1 MKIRRQLG
9 KKNQGGALLVTVI
22 VVAGIAAITIISYL
36 RLVQSEYTTVARS
49 QTWSGAMALA
59 EAGVEDALA
68 MLNKYAGTPTSLT
81 NWANTATSDGWT
93 QSGNVFHISRTNGN
107 FGYYDVYVT
116 NVVNGTDFT
125 PTILSIG
132 KTFWK
137 LPGPSLG
144 DGAVAASYSE
154 PAVRKVFVKTMG
166 DSSASGGLTAQ
177 YVMDFNGNQC
187 TVDSY
192 NSADPTASYWHS
204 TWFMNGRNFG
214 TYTNTL
220 RTASVVVGTDGTL
233 LNAGGV
239 NIYGYVNTGPG
250 GTVAISSGGTVG
262 DLNWI
267 GPDPAHPYNFGIQP
281 GHKRDDMNIQ
291 FPPVSVPT
299 PASWRSVPAPTASNI
314 FIAGQTYSYT
324 NVSGVS
330 GYQIG
335 GVVYSLVITNINGNP
350 GTTNNPIYY
359 QYYGNSGQ
367 LQDAIFI
374 DATNVVLYLPGGIN
388 FNNSKDNL
396 TVNTNANVTIY
407 SNADIDTGNGL
418 VNNFFQYADALK
430 IYGTPNCQNISF
442 GGNAALTINL
452 YAPSADVTFNG
463 GGSTTYDVCGQIKVS
478 NIKVN
483 GKYNFHFDEVL
494 KVISPPTH
502 YLPNYWQ
509 EVF

>member
-154 PAVRKVFVKTMG
+154 PAVRKVFVKTVG

-177 YVMDFNGNQC
+177 YIMDFNGNQC

-204 TWFMNGRNFG
+204 TWFMNGKNFG
-214 TYTNTL
+214 TYTNKL

-267 GPDPAHPYNFGIQP
+267 GPDPAHPNNFGIQS

-299 PASWRSVPAPTASNI
+299 PASSWKSVPAPTAP
-314 FIAGQTYSYT
+314 FIIVGGATNYYT
-324 NVSGVS
+324 KVGGNW
-330 GYQIG
+330 GYQVG
-335 GVVYSLVITNINGNP
+335 GVLYSLIITNINGQP
-350 GTTNNPIYY
+350 GTTNSPIYY
-359 QYYGNSGQ
+359 QYSSLLGQ
-367 LQDAIFI
+367 SLFI
-374 DATNVVLYLPGGIN
+374 DASNVVLYLPYGVKL
-388 FNNSKDNL
+388 NSGDNL

-407 SNADIDTGNGL
+407 SDADINTGNGL
-418 VNNFFQYADALK
+418 VNNCFQYADALK

-452 YAPSADVTFNG
+452 YAPSASVAFNG